1 MFETTAQ
8 GLADHWHAVA
18 FAQDLKK
25 SQSLKIQLYGIP
37 LLLWRDAQAQ
47 VFAVADVCAHKRAP
61 LAVTCFKKNTITCPY
76 HGWQYTQNGRVCHI
90 PSSPDIDL
98 NKLNASLH
106 TLPLQEAE
114 GWLWIYLG
122 KGSPPAQLPWS
133 LARTGKGWQHVQLKK
148 QFATSDELL
157 IENFM
162 DATHTP
168 FIHQGIIRGHGAP
181 VQHQVHLKVTPE
193 QLLAS
198 YAETTEKIGIAL
210 RFILGKNL
218 RIKHSDAFLLPNLVK
233 VDYAI
238 NDVPRFTAFIACN
251 PIAEGKTQALV
262 RLSFRFGKL
271 NFLIKQAL
279 PWIAR
284 KVLAQ
289 DFDITKQQFANQK
302 IFAQQKDK
310 SIDCDIMHHKMRL
323 IRRAAQR
330 RETFAAS
337 ETEFKLFL

>member
-25 SQSLKIQLYGIP
+25 KQSFKTKLYGIP
-37 LLLWRDAQAQ
+37 LLLWRDTQAQ

-61 LAVTCFKKNTITCPY
+61 LAITCFKQNTLTCPY
-76 HGWQYTQNGRVCHI
+76 HGWQYKQDGRVCHI

-98 NKLNASLH
+98 SKLNASLH
-106 TLPLQEAE
+106 TLPIRQANGL
-114 GWLWIYLG
+114 LWVYLG
-122 KGSPPAQLPWS
+122 KGTPPSKLPLS
-133 LARTGKGWQHVQLKK
+133 LADPTKGWQHVQLKK
-148 QFATSDELL
+148 QFDTSEELL

-168 FIHQGIIRGHGAP
+168 FIHRGIIRGHGAP
-181 VQHQVHLKVTPE
+181 TQHQVQLKVASH

-198 YAETTEKIGIAL
+198 YAETTEKIGVAL
-210 RFILGKNL
+210 QLILGKNL

-238 NDVPRFTAFIACN
+238 NDVPRFMAVIACN
-251 PIAEGKTQALV
+251 PITEGKTEALV

-271 NFLIKQAL
+271 NFLVKRAL
-279 PWIAR
+279 PWLAR

-289 DFDITKQQFANQK
+289 DFDITQQQFANQK

-310 SIDCDIMHHKMRL
+310 SIDGDMMYHKMRL
-323 IRRAAQR
+323 IRRAAQQR
-330 RETFAAS
+330 QAMTPS
-337 ETEFKLFL
+337 ESNFKLFL